1 MFSSLYLPHVTW
13 RVIRKTCT
21 QLVLGQL
28 SHQVDLLMADEVAVV
43 VKALP
48 TLVAMM
54 RALPSVASLMLDE
67 K

>member
-1 MFSSLYLPHVTW
+1 
-13 RVIRKTCT
+13 VIRKTCT